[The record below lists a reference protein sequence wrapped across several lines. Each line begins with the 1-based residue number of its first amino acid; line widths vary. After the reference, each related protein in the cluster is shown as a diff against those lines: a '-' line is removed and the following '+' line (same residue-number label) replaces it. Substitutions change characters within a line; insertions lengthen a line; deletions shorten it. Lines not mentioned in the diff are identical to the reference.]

1 MCTTTDV
8 YECAEIPGHGRR
20 YAESF
25 AVVLSSENM
34 QTTGSNFPWRVR
46 DMEAYIQL
54 PLSLLAFFA
63 PLSRT
68 ILLAARPWGEIDK
81 HVIHIS
87 SAAAKQPTVVILFTF
102 TSSCVCWLLTLEMLP
117 CAFHTRRLRDIHSHI
132 DTIPLF
138 SAFYRYTHHLRLDES
153 NWKMLALSPSQYTV
167 RTSNR
172 THRIFADARVDRLLR
187 RSAEATDTLLNKS
200 ASFLCGVRWIKRAL
214 SDLVSRCS
222 QVS

>member
-34 QTTGSNFPWRVR
+34 QTTGSNFPWRMR

-87 SAAAKQPTVVILFTF
+87 SAPAKQPTVVILFTF

-132 DTIPLF
+132 DTIALF
-138 SAFYRYTHHLRLDES
+138 SAFYRYTHHPKARWIELENARTLTQSVYCTNVEPNAS
-153 NWKMLALSPSQYTV
+153 HFCRCSCRSFAKALC
-167 RTSNR
+167 RSNR
-172 THRIFADARVDRLLR
+172 HFI
-187 RSAEATDTLLNKS
+187 E
-200 ASFLCGVRWIKRAL
+200 
-214 SDLVSRCS
+214 
-222 QVS
+222 